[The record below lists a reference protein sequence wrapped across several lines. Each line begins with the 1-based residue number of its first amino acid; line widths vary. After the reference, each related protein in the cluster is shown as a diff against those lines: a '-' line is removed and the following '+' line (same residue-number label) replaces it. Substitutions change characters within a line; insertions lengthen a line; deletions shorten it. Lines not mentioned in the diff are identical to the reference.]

1 MNNKGT
7 ELRPAKT
14 FTGEEYYEIQLVRD
28 HANAVVGAWIK
39 NPAFGD
45 KVTETVTDEASG
57 TTATVVTGHT
67 GFYTMKTDADGAFAF
82 NDDNTAGLLPY
93 VQFDTNDNPV
103 AAGDAAATDDTL
115 AMASYRLPEPNLPE
129 GHTRSRRST
138 TATRAPRRCG
148 PPTPTRMPSAT
159 STARPWWTATTRPS

>member
-1 MNNKGT
+1 MDRAPSRSA
-7 ELRPAKT
+7 RPS
-14 FTGEEYYEIQLVRD
+14 RD
-28 HANAVVGAWIK
+28 VYKRQVVGAWIK

-93 VQFDTNDNPV
+93 VQMCIRDREDADAPSR
-103 AAGDAAATDDTL
+103 AAGASRAAARTRKPRKKSVE
-115 AMASYRLPEPNLPE
+115 AEPPVQTGE
-129 GHTRSRRST
+129 G
-138 TATRAPRRCG
+138 
-148 PPTPTRMPSAT
+148 T
-159 STARPWWTATTRPS
+159 SGRDVYKRQS